1 METYIIKEIREYEE
15 SIFMG
20 LSKRQFFFSLLA
32 IAAAVGVY
40 FGLRK
45 YVGVEMIGW
54 LCMVAAAPFALMGF
68 VKYHGMNCEQL
79 VWAWL
84 RLVIEP
90 KEYKVRVRNVYEE
103 ATRQRRA
110 LRQAESVKEAHR
122 EFKKDKRAE
131 KKKNK
136 QRRKQQN
143 EKSETT
149 KTAG

>member
-68 VKYHGMNCEQL
+68 VKYHGMTFEKFL
-79 VWAWL
+79 AAYIRSEIL
-84 RLVIEP
+84 MP
-90 KEYKVRVRNVYEE
+90 KKLSSKQYNMYAE
-103 ATRQRRA
+103 ALKSKKQF
-110 LRQAESVKEAHR
+110 R
-122 EFKKDKRAE
+122 EVLKLD
-131 KKKNK
+131 
-136 QRRKQQN
+136 
-143 EKSETT
+143 
-149 KTAG
+149 